1 MSDSMRAPASSAP
14 PPTWTVHDENGMPH
28 VASNDRSQRLEPGTI
43 VAGKYR
49 LGEPI
54 GRGAWSTTYAA
65 MQQPIGREVAI
76 KIAGGETGDPVLR
89 ERFAREARF
98 LAQIDHPNV
107 VKVYEMGWLETGP
120 AAIVMERMHGETLQQ
135 RLDRDGAMA
144 PRDAFELV
152 RQLLGAITEVHARAV
167 VHRDLKP
174 TNVFLADRRGEI
186 VPRLLDFGIGRDLR
200 EVDRLTEVGR
210 FVGSPAYLAP
220 EQMMPQVTVDARA
233 DLYTLGV
240 LLFQTLTGQ
249 LPFVG
254 QGPRVIMMVMRD
266 APPEPSTL
274 RPELGTTVD
283 ALIAKALSKKPDD
296 RFQTADEMSEALRIA
311 TLAIDGDPVPDR
323 RE

>member
-1 MSDSMRAPASSAP
+1 MRAPASAAP
-14 PPTWTVHDENGMPH
+14 PPIWTVHDEDGRPR
-28 VASNDRSQRLEPGTI
+28 VAGDDRSQRLEAGTI
-43 VAGKYR
+43 IAGKYH

-65 MQQPIGREVAI
+65 VQQPIGREVAL

-98 LAQIDHPNV
+98 LAAIDHPNV
-107 VKVYEMGWLETGP
+107 VKVYAMGWLETGP
-120 AAIVMERMHGETLQQ
+120 AAIAMERMHGETLQQ

-144 PRDAFELV
+144 PREAFELV
-152 RQLLGAITEVHARAV
+152 RQLLGAISEVHARSF

-186 VPRLLDFGIGRDLR
+186 IPRLLDFGIGRDLG
-200 EVDRLTEVGR
+200 EDDRLTAVGR

-220 EQMMPQVTVDARA
+220 EQMMPRATIDARA

-249 LPFVG
+249 LPFVA

-266 APPEPSTL
+266 PPPKPSEV
-274 RPELGTTVD
+274 RPGLGTTVD
-283 ALIAKALSKKPDD
+283 AVIAKALSKKPDD
-296 RFQTADEMSEALRIA
+296 RFQTADEMSEALRVA
-311 TLAIDGDPVPDR
+311 GLMIDYESVPDPR
-323 RE
+323 T